1 MSTSTPPSW
10 NTSNLLTN
18 THFKLVITPFS
29 DIWSENDGRLGMRLC
44 EEKNEEEESNE
55 IQTECCACEEAK
67 YEVMF
72 QVRDCPA
79 LWLLVRILSL
89 IYE

>member
-10 NTSNLLTN
+10 NTSDSSPTKYLLQIRN
-18 THFKLVITPFS
+18 SLFS
-29 DIWSENDGRLGMRLC
+29 DIWSENDGRLGLRLC

-55 IQTECCACEEAK
+55 IQSECCACEEAK

-79 LWLLVRILSL
+79 LLFNFGTQF
-89 IYE
+89 EC

>member
-1 MSTSTPPSW
+1 MF
-10 NTSNLLTN
+10 
-18 THFKLVITPFS
+18 HYFS
-29 DIWSENDGRLGMRLC
+29 DIWSENDGRLGVRLC

-72 QVRDCPA
+72 QVRDESFVEQTKP
-79 LWLLVRILSL
+79 
-89 IYE
+89 

>member
-1 MSTSTPPSW
+1 
-10 NTSNLLTN
+10 
-18 THFKLVITPFS
+18 
-29 DIWSENDGRLGMRLC
+29 MRLC

-72 QVRDCPA
+72 QVSFFRQTKHFF
-79 LWLLVRILSL
+79 LLNTVVNNAKFLNGTI
-89 IYE
+89 

>member
-1 MSTSTPPSW
+1 MF
-10 NTSNLLTN
+10 
-18 THFKLVITPFS
+18 HCFS
-29 DIWSENDGRLGMRLC
+29 DIWSENDGRLGVRLC

-72 QVRDCPA
+72 QVRDESF
-79 LWLLVRILSL
+79 V
-89 IYE
+89 EQTKH